1 MFPQVGRL
9 VSVLL
14 IVRMTP
20 ITTMTNQPSGELLE
34 TSSATVRVCE
44 RVSECVCVYTQCHC
58 WGIPHGIQVHCEVLD
73 KTLALKDIKDCHP
86 ESEL

>member
-1 MFPQVGRL
+1 MYPQVGRL

-44 RVSECVCVYTQCHC
+44 RVSECVCVCTHNVTA
-58 WGIPHGIQVHCEVLD
+58 GEFHMEFKSTV
-73 KTLALKDIKDCHP
+73 K
-86 ESEL
+86 S